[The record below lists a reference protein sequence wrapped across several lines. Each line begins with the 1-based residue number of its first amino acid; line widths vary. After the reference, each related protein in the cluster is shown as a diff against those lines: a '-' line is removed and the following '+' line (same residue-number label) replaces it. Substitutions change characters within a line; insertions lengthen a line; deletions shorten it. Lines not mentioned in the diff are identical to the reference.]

1 MNVTTLEA
9 AFLNKIAHSEFQP
22 VNGATP
28 ATFSDTGDVWADCI
42 IEDKQD
48 QGVALSLLNKG
59 LIGHDGYVAGRING
73 KARNDAGI
81 WLTEAGFAAWQ
92 ASRT

>member
-9 AFLNKIAHSEFQP
+9 AFLDKIARSEFQP
-22 VNGATP
+22 ANGTAP
-28 ATFSDTGDVWADCI
+28 ATFADTGAVWADCI

-48 QGVALSLLNKG
+48 QGVTVSLLNKG
-59 LIGHDGYVAGRING
+59 LIGHSGYVAGKLNG

-92 ASRT
+92 ASRA